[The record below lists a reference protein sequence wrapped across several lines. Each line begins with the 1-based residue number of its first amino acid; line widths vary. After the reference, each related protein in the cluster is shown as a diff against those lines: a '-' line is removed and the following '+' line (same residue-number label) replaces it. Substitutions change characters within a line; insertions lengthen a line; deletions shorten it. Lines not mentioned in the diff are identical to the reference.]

1 MSYLTPEEVR
11 RLSVDERLDL
21 IGQLWDSL
29 DDRDIP
35 LAPAQQAELER
46 RIAAFDED
54 RARSVTWE
62 ELKAELA
69 ARRR

>member
-1 MSYLTPEEVR
+1 LTPEEVR